1 MKIKELFYY
10 LLSGCLVIVLIIPII
25 LQYTLKWG
33 PVSIYGLYLILYT
46 ILQMIFALINN
57 NYLYTSKENKY
68 SSPNEMK
75 MNVLMVGYKED
86 VNYYKKCLN
95 SLRDLHDN
103 VSNINKT
110 YIVIDG
116 NTSDDE
122 YMVDITKDVFYGYKC
137 ITINLNKGEGE
148 GESES
153 DSVDYSNYMEI
164 VRNYDIVCI
173 SQKHK
178 SKRDA
183 MYTGFKMTLLENN
196 KNIKT
201 IFCTDS
207 DTEVD
212 IKCIDYMFKVFDDE
226 RIGCVTGN
234 LGIYNK
240 YDSVMSFLS
249 SVRYWYAFNLE
260 RAYQSF
266 NGYVLCISG
275 PIGMYRLSSLEKVI
289 DEWKTQVFL
298 GKTCTYGD
306 DRHLT
311 NKILGLGER
320 SVYMSESSADTET
333 PTSVYRFYKQQ
344 IRWNKSAYRELLW
357 SLNVLHKHSLF
368 LIVDLVYMLVY
379 PYIIMGYILYV
390 LYNKMIVEFM
400 YYSCILLAISLI
412 KSVYGLIVKR
422 SVENMFYFLY
432 GIIYIS
438 VVFPAK
444 IYALINLN
452 DTYWGTSSRK
462 VLSTEIGVDVIP
474 LVLWNLVLISG
485 FVYCVYYNINGIS
498 WSEFLTNKIQF
509 YNYSFSLS
517 LTVYILSGVFMI
529 NAIGWITMLMYIK
542 IKRRRNMINESLKKK
557 VVN

>member
-10 LLSGCLVIVLIIPII
+10 LLSVCLVIVLVIPII
-25 LQYTLKWG
+25 LQYTLNWG
-33 PVSIYGLYLILYT
+33 HVSVYGIYLILYT
-46 ILQMIFALINN
+46 ILQMVFALINN

-68 SSPNEMK
+68 KSPNENK

-86 VNYYKKCLN
+86 INYYKKCLN
-95 SLRDLHDN
+95 SLRDLRDN
-103 VSNINKT
+103 VSTLNKI

-116 NTSDDE
+116 NDPDDQ
-122 YMVDITKDVFYGYKC
+122 YMADITKDIFYGYKF
-137 ITINLNKGEGE
+137 ITINL
-148 GESES
+148 S
-153 DSVDYSNYMEI
+153 DSETASVNYNDYTDVI
-164 VRNYDIVCI
+164 RNYDIICI

-178 SKRDA
+178 CKRDA

-196 KNIKT
+196 KDIKT

-207 DTEVD
+207 DTDVD
-212 IKCIDYMFKVFDDE
+212 VKCLDYMFKVFDDE
-226 RIGCVTGN
+226 RVGCVTGN

-289 DEWKTQVFL
+289 DEWKNQTFL

-320 SVYMSESSADTET
+320 SVYMSYSCADTET
-333 PTSVYRFYKQQ
+333 PTSIYRFYKQQ

-379 PYIIMGYILYV
+379 PYIIMGYILYI

-400 YYSCILLAISLI
+400 YYSCILLFVSLI
-412 KSVYGLIVKR
+412 KSVYGFIVKR

-438 VVFPAK
+438 IVFPAK
-444 IYALINLN
+444 IYALININ

-462 VLSTEIGVDVIP
+462 VLSTEIGIDIIP
-474 LVLWNLVLISG
+474 LVLWNLILISG
-485 FVYCVYYNINGIS
+485 IVYCVFYNINGIS
-498 WSEFLTNKIQF
+498 WTEFLNNKIHF

-517 LTVYILSGVFMI
+517 LTVYILTGVIMT
-529 NAIGWITMLMYIK
+529 NVLGWITMWMYIK
-542 IKRRRNMINESLKKK
+542 IKRRRNMIKESIKEDTKIK
-557 VVN
+557 EVS